1 MKHIYVLLPVLML
14 IVVFMYKY
22 FTEEEVACKHCD
34 ESGMN
39 PEFMRKV
46 DVLRGKLDFPF
57 KISSAYRCPQH
68 PIEARKASP
77 GAHASG
83 RALDI
88 MVRGE
93 QAHRLLQGALEA
105 GSTGIGVS
113 QKGPTRFIHIDDLED
128 SEGRPR
134 PHVWSY

>member
-1 MKHIYVLLPVLML
+1 
-14 IVVFMYKY
+14 MYKY
-22 FTEEEVACKHCD
+22 FTEEEVVCKHCD

-83 RALDI
+83 RAIDI
-88 MVRGE
+88 GE
-93 QAHRLLQGALEA
+93 SHKTAYRLLQGALRA
-105 GSTGIGVS
+105 GFTGIGVN
-113 QKGPTRFIHIDDLED
+113 QKGDSRIIHLDDIDH
-128 SEGRPR
+128 SEARPS
-134 PHVWSY
+134 P